1 MIQEE
6 TTMMKKMIA
15 FLMALTMILSLS
27 LACAEGITTLEKG
40 KFIYSTSPDFPPFE
54 YTDDNDN
61 IVGIEPELI
70 ALICEKIGLEAVPLP
85 MDFDGALEAAQSG
98 KSDAIVSGVTVT
110 EDRKLVY
117 DFTTPYTTII
127 QAIVSKDGK
136 ITMDDLANVT
146 IGVQRGTTGHI
157 YAEDDY
163 ENVIVYDTYS
173 LAFQALQNG
182 QVDCVI
188 LDDAVGNAYVK
199 RIPGLGMQ
207 ATTYEVEEYAFGVAK
222 GNTALVEAINNA
234 LAELTADGTVQAI
247 IDKYME

>member
-1 MIQEE
+1 
-6 TTMMKKMIA
+6 MKKLIA
-15 FLMALTMILSLS
+15 LFAALMMLC
-27 LACAEGITTLEKG
+27 CAVVGSAESIKTLEAG

-54 YTDDNDN
+54 YTDDDGS
-61 IVGIEPELI
+61 IIGIEPELI
-70 ALICEKIGLEAVPLP
+70 AIICEKIGLEAVPLP
-85 MDFDGALEAAQSG
+85 MDFDGALEAAQNG

-110 EDRKLVY
+110 EPRKLVY

-127 QAIVSKDGK
+127 QAIVSKNGEV
-136 ITMDDLANVT
+136 TMENLANVT

-163 ENVIVYDTYS
+163 KDVIVYDTYS

-182 QVDCVI
+182 QVDCVL

-207 ATTYEVEEYAFGVAK
+207 PTTYEVEEYAFGVSK

-234 LAELTADGTVQAI
+234 LAELMADGTVQAI
-247 IDKYME
+247 IEKYME

>member
-1 MIQEE
+1 
-6 TTMMKKMIA
+6 MKKLIA
-15 FLMALTMILSLS
+15 LFAALMMLCCAAAGS
-27 LACAEGITTLEKG
+27 AEGIKTLEAG

-54 YTDDNDN
+54 YTDDDGN
-61 IVGIEPELI
+61 IIGIEPELI
-70 ALICEKIGLEAVPLP
+70 AIICEKIGLEAVPLP
-85 MDFDGALEAAQSG
+85 MDFDGALEAAQNG

-110 EDRKLVY
+110 EPRKLVY

-127 QAIVSKDGK
+127 QAIVSKNGEV
-136 ITMDDLANVT
+136 TMENLANVT

-163 ENVIVYDTYS
+163 KDVIVYDTYS

-182 QVDCVI
+182 QVDCVL

-199 RIPGLGMQ
+199 RIPGLAMQ
-207 ATTYEVEEYAFGVAK
+207 PTTYEVEEYAFGVSK

-234 LAELTADGTVQAI
+234 LAELMADGTVQAI
-247 IDKYME
+247 IEKYME

>member
-1 MIQEE
+1 
-6 TTMMKKMIA
+6 MKKLIA
-15 FLMALTMILSLS
+15 LFAALMMLCCAVVGS
-27 LACAEGITTLEKG
+27 AEGIKTLEAG

-54 YTDDNDN
+54 YTDDDGN
-61 IVGIEPELI
+61 IIGIEPELI
-70 ALICEKIGLEAVPLP
+70 AIICEKIGLEAVPLP
-85 MDFDGALEAAQSG
+85 MDFDGALEAAQNG

-110 EDRKLVY
+110 EPRKLVY

-127 QAIVSKDGK
+127 QAIVSKNGEV
-136 ITMDDLANVT
+136 TMENLANVT

-163 ENVIVYDTYS
+163 KDVIVYDTYS

-182 QVDCVI
+182 QVDCVL

-199 RIPGLGMQ
+199 RIPGLAMQ
-207 ATTYEVEEYAFGVAK
+207 PTTYEVEEYAFGVSK

-234 LAELTADGTVQAI
+234 LAELMADGTVQAI
-247 IDKYME
+247 IEKYME

>member
-1 MIQEE
+1 
-6 TTMMKKMIA
+6 MKKLIA
-15 FLMALTMILSLS
+15 LFAALMMLC
-27 LACAEGITTLEKG
+27 CAVVGSAESIKTLEAG

-54 YTDDNDN
+54 YTDDDGN
-61 IVGIEPELI
+61 IIGIEPELI
-70 ALICEKIGLEAVPLP
+70 AIICEKIGLEAVPLP
-85 MDFDGALEAAQSG
+85 MDFDGALEAAQNG

-110 EDRKLVY
+110 EPRKLVY

-127 QAIVSKDGK
+127 QAIVSKNGEV
-136 ITMDDLANVT
+136 TMENLANVT

-163 ENVIVYDTYS
+163 KDVIVYDTYS

-182 QVDCVI
+182 QVDCVL

-207 ATTYEVEEYAFGVAK
+207 PTTYEVEEYAFGVAK

-234 LAELTADGTVQAI
+234 LAELMADGTVQAI
-247 IDKYME
+247 IEKYME